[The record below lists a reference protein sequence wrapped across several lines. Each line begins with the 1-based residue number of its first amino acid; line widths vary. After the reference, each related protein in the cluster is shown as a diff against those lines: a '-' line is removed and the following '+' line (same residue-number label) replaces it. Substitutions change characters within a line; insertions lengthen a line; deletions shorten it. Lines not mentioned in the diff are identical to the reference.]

1 MTIRLISGRSA
12 SYCKWSICLVFA
24 KGGTDIQRFAMIT
37 GFPPFQSTSQDEIYR
52 KAKNIE
58 YDWPE
63 NNTNSRRCH
72 NDIPPEAKNL
82 VACLLKV
89 DAEARPTP
97 DEIVSHNFFS
107 MHGGN
112 AIPLALDPSCRRQK
126 PSWLLEQT
134 PRGDVMDDIT
144 PRLNLKALAQQC
156 GVGRPKGRLWPYEVV
171 GANVEISLYKEC
183 VAEEHLDK
191 SPLVPLPDDMV
202 YCSTTSLQTWPNR
215 RSSAVDS
222 SASTRLVGC
231 GETQGSKCE
240 TARIEVQPPKA
251 VMPFQVVQ
259 PPAPRRGPVPSHAAT
274 LRAAHAGIKQNQM
287 VSNGTQESH
296 ETFAGTQRGASTRR
310 LLNELPVRQN
320 LKSAS
325 SADSQSVAPQRQ
337 SSRLTRSAKAN
348 IDASRP
354 SAADRTTESDAPEAD
369 QKRRESTAKTEARI
383 AANVQEEIGKAK
395 SGQRGHRRLK
405 GSIPKVSVRE
415 ASRESS
421 LIGPDEVAE
430 SMVGTTPKAVCA
442 SLGKLH
448 DELVSCLKSTS
459 SYQGDHRSIIAQ
471 SAKSLKDR
479 PLVTHWVDYSHKFG
493 IGYILENGTI
503 GCILNSE
510 EGKPPSH
517 IVVARSEIHQRNRRY
532 NDYVDKNQVV
542 RTDGAP
548 VAFYEDCGEEGLQ
561 RVLVSPKKY
570 QIPGHQTL
578 TDSFQ
583 HGSDDYDSK
592 KRGRLS
598 LFDKFARYMTHNLGG
613 VEVGD
618 SRPDPSEPVGSFIRF
633 YQRIGNVG
641 IWGYG
646 DGSFQFNFPDHT
658 KLVFSPDG
666 AWLDAC
672 FLPIHSAQALRRGEV
687 LESASLLHRS
697 KLHYPTA
704 VMLKGSYGDNDFRML
719 SLENELRAK
728 VVFVKDTVATWL
740 KAGGLGRTIGQQRI
754 KWEGMSE
761 NVKGGKLVWVTVG
774 AYGGDQRKIEQ
785 RLS

>member
-1 MTIRLISGRSA
+1 MS
-12 SYCKWSICLVFA
+12 A
-24 KGGTDIQRFAMIT
+24 KGKADIQRFAMIT

-63 NNTNSRRCH
+63 NNANSRRCH

-97 DEIVSHNFFS
+97 DGIVSHNFFS

-134 PRGDVMDDIT
+134 PRGDVMDNIT
-144 PRLNLKALAQQC
+144 PRLELKTLAQQC
-156 GVGRPKGRLWPYEVV
+156 GVGHPRGRLWPYEVV
-171 GANVEISLYKEC
+171 GDNVEISLYKEC
-183 VAEEHLDK
+183 VAEEHADK

-202 YCSTTSLQTWPNR
+202 YCSTTSLQTWPNP
-215 RSSAVDS
+215 RSPIADTSAI
-222 SASTRLVGC
+222 TRLVGY
-231 GETQGSKCE
+231 GETQKPKSE
-240 TARIEVQPPKA
+240 TARIDVQPPKA
-251 VMPFQVVQ
+251 AMPFQVVQ
-259 PPAPRRGPVPSHAAT
+259 PPAPRRGPIQSHAAT

-287 VSNGTQESH
+287 VSNGMQESH
-296 ETFAGTQRGASTRR
+296 DPSVGKQRGASTRR
-310 LLNELPVRQN
+310 LLNELPVRPN

-325 SADSQSVAPQRQ
+325 SADNQSIAPQRQ
-337 SSRLTRSAKAN
+337 SSRLTRSTKAN

-354 SAADRTTESDAPEAD
+354 SAADQTTDPDAPEAD
-369 QKRRESTAKTEARI
+369 QKRRDNTAKTEARI
-383 AANVQEEIGKAK
+383 AANVQEEIGKSK
-395 SGQRGHRRLK
+395 LGHRGHRRLK
-405 GSIPKVSVRE
+405 DSIPKVSVRE
-415 ASRESS
+415 AFRESS

-442 SLGKLH
+442 SLGRLH
-448 DELVSCLKSTS
+448 DELVSCLKGNSR
-459 SYQGDHRSIIAQ
+459 YQGDHRSTIAQ
-471 SAKSLKDR
+471 TTKSLKDR
-479 PLVTHWVDYSHKFG
+479 PLVTQWVDYAHKFG
-493 IGYILENGTI
+493 IGYILENGTV

-517 IVVARSEIHQRNRRY
+517 IVVARSEIHQRNRRHK
-532 NDYVDKNQVV
+532 DYVDKHQVV
-542 RTDGAP
+542 QIDGAP

-570 QIPGHQTL
+570 QNPRHQVL
-578 TDSFQ
+578 TESFEQ
-583 HGSDDYDSK
+583 GSDDYDSK
-592 KRGRLS
+592 KRGRLA

-618 SRPDPSEPVGSFIRF
+618 SRPDPSEPVGPFIKF

-666 AWLDAC
+666 AWLDVC
-672 FLPIHSAQALRRGEV
+672 FLPIQSAQALRRGER
-687 LESASLLHRS
+687 LESASLSHRS
-697 KLHYPTA
+697 KLHYPTS
-704 VMLKGSYGDNDFRML
+704 VMLKGSYGDNDFRIL

-740 KAGGLGRTIGQQRI
+740 KAGGLGRRIGEQRV

-761 NVKGGKLVWVTVG
+761 NNVKGGKLVWVTVG
-774 AYGGDQRKIEQ
+774 AYGGDQQKIEQ
-785 RLS
+785 RLG